1 MNWAIMKN
9 TWQMCRASK
18 LRLIVL
24 TLFILYPLLKS
35 TAELCIQKEFP
46 TEYISGTDSAIPFV
60 LACGSGCIGR
70 QLNDGT
76 LSLVLSRPLKISQ
89 YALSKWLA
97 VSIAASVMVLIQFS
111 SEVIVL
117 LARTPYWADP
127 PSIVANCVERILVC
141 FGFSA
146 VFVFFSSLV
155 SGSKDLA
162 VYLVV
167 SMVAAVMGALGSIKP
182 DTLPEGFG
190 RQIAKLLV
198 PVVRE
203 IGNMLGYV
211 LKPYIDF
218 SPLLTQFPI
227 QWMAFTAYGAI
238 ITLFLSF
245 SIFSLN
251 RRELP
256 YGAD

>member
-24 TLFILYPLLKS
+24 TLFILYPLVKTTS
-35 TAELCIQKEFP
+35 ELCIQKEFP
-46 TEYISGTDSAIPFV
+46 KEFITEPAAMVPFV

-76 LSLVLSRPLKISQ
+76 LSLVLSRPLRISE
-89 YALSKWLA
+89 YALSKWMA
-97 VSIAASVMVLIQFS
+97 VSIAASLMALIQFAG
-111 SEVIVL
+111 ELAVL
-117 LARTPYWADP
+117 LARTPYWADAP
-127 PSIVANCVERILVC
+127 ALIANCLERVLVC

-162 VYLVV
+162 IYLV
-167 SMVAAVMGALGSIKP
+167 SYILVAIAVALGSIKP
-182 DTLPEGFG
+182 DTLPEGLG
-190 RQIAKLLV
+190 RWAAKLLV
-198 PVVRE
+198 PIVRDF
-203 IGNMLGYV
+203 GAV
-211 LKPYIDF
+211 LDYIIKPYIDF
-218 SPLLTQFPI
+218 SPLLTQFSI
-227 QWMAFTAYGAI
+227 QWMDVTAYGAVI
-238 ITLFLSF
+238 AIFLSF
-245 SIFSLN
+245 SIYSLN

>member
-46 TEYISGTDSAIPFV
+46 TEYLSGPDSAIPFV
-60 LACGSGCIGR
+60 LACGSGCIGS

-76 LSLVLSRPLKISQ
+76 LSLVLSRPLKISE
-89 YALSKWLA
+89 YALSKWMA

-111 SEVIVL
+111 GELAAL
-117 LARTPYWADP
+117 LARTPYWADAP
-127 PSIVANCVERILVC
+127 TIIANAAQRILVC

-162 VYLVV
+162 VFLVIYIV
-167 SMVAAVMGALGSIKP
+167 QTVTAGLAQIKP
-182 DTLPEGFG
+182 DTLPEGLG
-190 RQIAKLLV
+190 RLTAKLLI
-198 PVVRE
+198 PVLRE
-203 IGNMLGYV
+203 TAGVLDYI

-218 SPLLTQFPI
+218 SPLLTQFPVE
-227 QWMAFTAYGAI
+227 WMAFTAYGAVI
-238 ITLFLSF
+238 ALFLSL